1 MTTRL
6 IRQQV
11 GPCSPYRQIKAWI
24 DELLDMRLQM
34 RGQDEAVREI
44 DYQIQTAVDWLD
56 ARDAGVKC
64 A

>member
-24 DELLDMRLQM
+24 DELLDTRLQM
-34 RGQDEAVREI
+34 HGQDEAVLEI
-44 DYQIQTAVDWLD
+44 DFQIQTAVDWLD
-56 ARDAGVKC
+56 ARDSGVKC